1 MVEIT
6 EIDRDEALRYLCC
19 HDENNIGE
27 TAGKYLDECES
38 RLLGVISPKF
48 LYRYFPLSFKD
59 GVPVISGCTLTLN
72 GSDIAA
78 HLEGC
83 SGVIVMCATVGGGVV
98 TATVNGK
105 KEVLSLSIKPEAVDP
120 DDVEMLQDMIMAAV
134 NEAMR
139 TADTEA
145 ANNMSR
151 LTGGLNLG
159 GLF

>member
-59 GVPVISGCTLTLN
+59 GVPVISGCTLALN
-72 GSDIAA
+72 GSNIAA
-78 HLEGC
+78 HFEGC
-83 SGVIVMCATVGGGVV
+83 HRGRRCGQAYTPASGGGH
-98 TATVNGK
+98 GK
-105 KEVLSLSIKPEAVDP
+105 GCHCRRIC
-120 DDVEMLQDMIMAAV
+120 
-134 NEAMR
+134 
-139 TADTEA
+139 
-145 ANNMSR
+145 
-151 LTGGLNLG
+151 GGCR
-159 GLF
+159 